1 MIKFSETLPAL
12 LQVAKADHSA
22 VVVPESAIHVT
33 YDSLRKQVAAMA
45 GSLAAIGI
53 RHGDRVAIA
62 LPNGLPAIVTFLA
75 ATTAGTAAPLN
86 PVYKHDEFLFFL
98 QDTSARLLICP
109 PKGAEEARRAAAD
122 LKIPVLSVEMDKHG
136 VVHLLDAPA
145 GPPPPPPATK
155 DVALVLHTSGSTGR
169 PKRVPLRH
177 KNLAHSAANIVHTYV
192 LSAHDVSMCVMP
204 LFHVHGLV
212 ASTLATFLSGG
223 TVVIPPKFD
232 PLSFWRVVRENHV
245 TWFSGVPTMFQVLL
259 ARAGNTRP
267 DGAESL
273 RFMRSCS
280 TPISADIIH
289 CMEDLFG
296 VPLVEAY
303 GMTEAAHQMASNPL
317 PPRLRKPGSVGM
329 PADVRVSILDE
340 HGKHLH
346 GHDQRGEVVIR
357 GANVFS
363 GYEGDSK
370 AHSDSFADGWF
381 RTGDEGYLDEDGY
394 LHLTGR
400 LKELINRAGEKISP
414 REIDTVLMK
423 NPAVSE
429 AVTFGFPHPTYGEE
443 VAAAVVLHQH
453 ENETPHGHDKHAKQS
468 EAALLKYCREHLA
481 EFKGPKKLYIV
492 DHIPQTATGKVRR
505 NAVAAALMR

>member
-12 LQVAKADHSA
+12 LHVAKGDHAA
-22 VVVPESAIHVT
+22 VAIPEHGIRVT
-33 YDSLRKQVAAMA
+33 YDSLRKQVETLSGA
-45 GSLAAIGI
+45 LAACGI
-53 RHGDRVAIA
+53 HHGDRVAIA
-62 LPNGLPAIVTFLA
+62 LPNGFPAIASFLA
-75 ATTAGTAAPLN
+75 ASTAGTAAPLN
-86 PVYKHDEFLFFL
+86 PAYKHDEFLFFL
-98 QDTSARLLICP
+98 EDTAARLLICP
-109 PKGAEEARRAAAD
+109 ADGLEEARRAARE
-122 LKIPVLSVEMDKHG
+122 LNIPVLTSKMDEHG
-136 VVHLLDAPA
+136 AVHFIGAPA
-145 GPPPPPPATK
+145 GRPPSAPGTK

-192 LSAHDVSMCVMP
+192 LSQTDVSMCVMP

-232 PLSFWRVVRENHV
+232 PLGFWRVVREYRA
-245 TWFSGVPTMFQVLL
+245 TWWSGVPTMFQVLL
-259 ARAGNTRP
+259 ARAGNKRP
-267 DGAESL
+267 TGAESL

-280 TPISADIIH
+280 TPISADVIH
-289 CMEDLFG
+289 RMEELFG

-340 HGKHLH
+340 QGKHLH
-346 GHDQRGEVVIR
+346 GSEQRGEVVIR

-363 GYEGDSK
+363 GYEGDPKVNSG
-370 AHSDSFADGWF
+370 SFVDGWF

-400 LKELINRAGEKISP
+400 LKEIINRAGEKISP

-429 AVTFGFPHPTYGEE
+429 AVTFGAQPPKLGEE
-443 VAAAVVLHQH
+443 VAASVVLH
-453 ENETPHGHDKHAKQS
+453 ENEVQS
-468 EAALLKYCREHLA
+468 EASLLTYCSEHLA
-481 EFKGPKKLYIV
+481 EYKCPKKLYIV
-492 DHIPQTATGKVRR
+492 DRIPQTATGKIRR
-505 NAVAAALMR
+505 NAVAAALMNGAQ